1 MMRARMAPND
11 WTGLSWTPASPA
23 LPWLL
28 ERVEWMAQ
36 RARGFEL
43 AVEEAG
49 EEPRSRA
56 APVLAEWERLV
67 AQVWLYAGLGE
78 ARQMSE
84 EDVPAHAEELAK
96 VWANLCELREQ
107 ALASMGV
114 GAGSVR
120 ERERT
125 VRVDEVQV
133 RQRAGELPSFED
145 PGLPGSVP
153 PPLEPE
159 VRPVSADE
167 VRQRLDHEARPLP
180 QPFTL
185 EAVVAALPPPWV
197 ATIHETLGLQLE
209 ESPDEEEGTSPVKQ
223 QREEVCAALGQPDF
237 LREVVSSLGEEER
250 ALLEALLASAEGLRY
265 GDATA
270 RFGMD
275 DADGFYWS
283 ERPASGPVA
292 RLRRLGLAVV
302 ARHEGRQVLAIPA
315 DLAAAL
321 QGGPREPV

>member
-1 MMRARMAPND
+1 MLPARMAPND
-11 WTGLSWTPASPA
+11 WTELSWTPSSPA

-28 ERVEWMAQ
+28 ERVGWMAQ
-36 RARGFEL
+36 RTRGFEL
-43 AVEEAG
+43 ALEEVGEVG

-56 APVLAEWERLV
+56 ATVLAEWERQA

-78 ARQMSE
+78 ARQVSE

-96 VWANLCELREQ
+96 VWANLCELRQ
-107 ALASMGV
+107 QVLAAMGE

-125 VRVDEVQV
+125 VRVDEARV
-133 RQRAGELPSFED
+133 RQRVGELPSFED
-145 PGLPGSVP
+145 PGPVP

-167 VRQRLDHEARPLP
+167 VRQRQAQEARPLP

-185 EAVVAALPPPWV
+185 EAVMGALPPPWV
-197 ATIHETLGLQLE
+197 ATIHQTLGLQLE
-209 ESPDEEEGTSPVKQ
+209 EGEVGASPVKR
-223 QREEVCAALGQPDF
+223 QREEVCAALGQRDF
-237 LREVVSSLGEEER
+237 LREILSSLEEQER

-265 GDATA
+265 GEAVA
-270 RFGMD
+270 RFGLD

-302 ARHEGRQVLAIPA
+302 ARHEGRQVLALPA

-321 QGGPREPV
+321 QAVLREPV